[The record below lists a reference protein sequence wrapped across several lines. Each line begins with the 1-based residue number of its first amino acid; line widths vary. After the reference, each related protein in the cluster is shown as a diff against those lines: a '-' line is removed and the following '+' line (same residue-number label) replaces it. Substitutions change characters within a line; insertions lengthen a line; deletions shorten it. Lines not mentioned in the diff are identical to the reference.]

1 MPLCWA
7 FLCLKIFVEEEAR
20 AIFGWQHLMPNN
32 YSAIQYVQSV
42 SPGNDQSETQFYW
55 WWLVE
60 LNPGFNSE
68 EGAIFIAA
76 IDTCSTTANGSRIAA
91 RLAARQGWKLADVP
105 ENAEVLH
112 KGQIM
117 IIDVAFYVPGKQR

>member
-1 MPLCWA
+1 MIL
-7 FLCLKIFVEEEAR
+7 
-20 AIFGWQHLMPNN
+20 GDSTLMPNN

-42 SPGNDQSETQFYW
+42 SQVMTNQRTSFIGGDY
-55 WWLVE
+55 VE

-76 IDTCSTTANGSRIAA
+76 IDTCSSTTANGSRIAA
-91 RLAARQGWKLADVP
+91 RLAARQVKNRWMYRKKCWKFC
-105 ENAEVLH
+105 

-117 IIDVAFYVPGKQR
+117 T